1 MAISLTRSM
10 TKQKMAWH
18 KLIKE
23 IEEAKKDPEFLKALD
38 EFMKYHT
45 GKSIK

>member
-1 MAISLTRSM
+1 MK
-10 TKQKMAWH
+10 KQKTN
-18 KLIKE
+18 IKQLLKK
-23 IEEAKKDPEFLKALD
+23 IEEANKDPEFLKALD

>member
-1 MAISLTRSM
+1 MKISLINNM
-10 TKQKMAWH
+10 ANQKMKWD

-23 IEEAKKDPEFLKALD
+23 IKEAKKDPEFLKALD

-45 GKSIK
+45 GKSVK